1 MPILIGTVRH
11 RFATR
16 FLPDKKPNEPF
27 ALLCPLRDR
36 LAVARDAHVCHDME
50 HMQGCCLCAH
60 IADICIDL
68 TICRLASIICV
79 GLLQRQNF
87 ELFTQSIVL
96 AWICVSWHG
105 LLASPSWSLQ
115 ARKASSLCGGGFV
128 GQVAEFG
135 SRSEA
140 ANADC
145 ACEEV
150 PGAPQLCESLF
161 SQVFEHEASG
171 VRARAHSEVSRL
183 KLHLFSVRERTR
195 SS

>member
-1 MPILIGTVRH
+1 MCAYCRH
-11 RFATR
+11 LHRSNH
-16 FLPDKKPNEPF
+16 LPTCFNNMCRSSAKAELRAIHTKHCTCLD
-27 ALLCPLRDR
+27 LC
-36 LAVARDAHVCHDME
+36 
-50 HMQGCCLCAH
+50 
-60 IADICIDL
+60 
-68 TICRLASIICV
+68 
-79 GLLQRQNF
+79 
-87 ELFTQSIVL
+87 VL
-96 AWICVSWHG
+96 AWPLSFAIMVVAG
-105 LLASPSWSLQ
+105 AEGVQSLW
-115 ARKASSLCGGGFV
+115 GGFV